1 MLRRRFMNS
10 SSNSNSRTILYTTT
24 DGNIINEFFKYGEV
38 PEGLE
43 IVKNTYS
50 GQQGILEF
58 NKELTEIPNSLFY
71 ESYTLQSVQIPDTVT
86 SIGQYAFCYCENL
99 EKINTPNNLVS
110 IGYSA
115 FEGCVNLVEFKFPKS
130 LRCLYSKSFSGS
142 GLREVTLD
150 LDNNL
155 EFIPHDYFG
164 DFYFS
169 GCNNLVKVTLRGHF
183 TGLKYYFI
191 SECNYLKKVDFSKAT
206 IDLIPSCSIYECP
219 SLSEILLP
227 EEGNTCIN
235 RSAIYNTG
243 IESITI
249 TKAFSSIEAGALYCN
264 TRLKNI
270 SVVPEN
276 TKFDSR
282 NSCNAIIETETNT
295 LLCGCDNTII
305 PQGITALGSNCFS
318 YVNFPSGTIQIP
330 DSVRFIYS
338 SVFTHSNIREI
349 TIPEGITELGFS
361 AFSNCANLS
370 SVNLPDSLTYIGNN
384 CFGMCPA
391 LNYIEIPKNLT
402 SVGSNIFSHDY
413 IKTVVFF
420 TRNALSL
427 GIYNFTAIHAPYGS
441 REGDYVFSY
450 LDNQARLVYYFGSET
465 SLILPDD
472 YLGNNYSITSNAFS
486 KNKTTITSIKLGEK
500 ITEIES
506 NAFKDYTNLINVTFN
521 DSISTIGDRAFSGCS
536 NLTGKIDI
544 PTVTTI
550 GGYAFENTG
559 ITGISF
565 GPNISTLSYTQ
576 LYNCQNLTEI
586 IIDPYNTKYE
596 DKGNNIIFEK
606 STKSII
612 KGCKNSLIPEDTV
625 TISLY
630 AFSGCTGISKLNI
643 PNSVVTIELY
653 AFSGCSY
660 IPEITVGTGLTNIRD
675 DAFSN
680 CSTDLLKNYSSLIF
694 TKGSDSYGKIARNAK
709 VVINMTENTEILGD
723 FIFDNIDG
731 VNVLTQYIGED
742 TRVVLPE
749 DYKNGQYTL
758 GDNVFKDKTKI
769 VEIEISSGVN
779 KIGAGVFSNT
789 GISSITIPNT
799 VTEFI
804 DTSTLFSNS
813 HNLTSVYLPDSL
825 TYIGNSM
832 FSSCEKLETVVFSEN
847 SDITGIDNRAF
858 YGCSSLKDFIVP
870 STVTSVGEYAFYYAG
885 GIKELVI
892 TPEMQLSLS
901 CFYGSDL
908 EKLKIEEGVT
918 TLPNNGFTA
927 CDKLTSVI
935 IPDSVTNVGV
945 SCFYNCSNLS
955 KLIIGTGEKTY
966 GSNSFKYCSKLEF
979 ILNRSSRTLDDVLDY
994 SYDRVSVNVPNSIKI
1009 GDFIF
1014 NTESDGVTTLCGY
1027 VGDQDSDSIIIL
1039 PDTYEDNNYVIGKHA
1054 FFSCPNIVEITIGS
1068 GVSSLSDKAFKNCS
1082 NLLNV
1087 YCKPI
1092 EVPTCGEQVFTENAE
1107 ERKIYVPEE
1116 SLDLYLATEGWNTY
1130 ADSIIGHNF
1139 EETVEPQE

>member
-1 MLRRRFMNS
+1 MNG
-10 SSNSNSRTILYTTT
+10 SNNRTILYTTT
-24 DGNIINEFFKYGEV
+24 DGNIINEFFKYSEV

-50 GQQGILEF
+50 GRQGILEF
-58 NKELTEIPNSLFY
+58 NKELTEIPDNLFY

-86 SIGQYAFCYCENL
+86 SIGYYAFYYCENL
-99 EKINTPNNLVS
+99 EKINTPKNLVS

-115 FEGCVNLVEFKFPKS
+115 FEGCFNLVEFKFPKS
-130 LRCLYSKSFSGS
+130 LKRLYSKSFSYS

-150 LDNNL
+150 LDNDL

-183 TGLKYYFI
+183 TRLRYYFI

-206 IDLIPSCSIYECP
+206 IDLIPENSIYGCP

-227 EEGNTCIN
+227 EEGNCYLD
-235 RSAIYNTG
+235 SGAIYNTG

-249 TKAFSSIEAGALYCN
+249 TKAISEISNYSPFTRN
-264 TRLKNI
+264 TQLRNI
-270 SVVPEN
+270 YVVPEN

-295 LLCGCDNTII
+295 LLCGCKNTII
-305 PQGITALGSNCFS
+305 PQDITALGNSCFS

-330 DSVRFIYS
+330 DSVKSIYDDA
-338 SVFTHSNIREI
+338 FYNSNLTEI
-349 TIPEGITELGFS
+349 TIPEGITQLGTYTFCS
-361 AFSNCANLS
+361 CANLS
-370 SVNLPDSLTYIGNN
+370 SVNLPDSLTYLGDY
-384 CFGMCPA
+384 CFGGCPA
-391 LNYIEIPKNLT
+391 LNYIEIPKNLA
-402 SVGSNIFSHDY
+402 SVGSNVFNGNY

-420 TRNALSL
+420 TTHTLNL
-427 GIYNFTAIHAPYGS
+427 GIYNFTSIHAPYGS
-441 REGDYVFSY
+441 REGDYIFSY
-450 LDNQARLVYYFGSET
+450 PNNQARLIYYLGSDT
-465 SLILPDD
+465 SLVLPND

-521 DSISTIGDRAFSGCS
+521 DSITTIGERAFSGCS

-544 PTVTTI
+544 PTTVTTI
-550 GGYAFENTG
+550 GTYAFENTG

-565 GPNISTLSYTQ
+565 GPNISTFGYTQ
-576 LYNCQNLTEI
+576 LYNCPNLTEI
-586 IIDPYNTKYE
+586 IIDPNNTIYE
-596 DKGNNIIFEK
+596 DKGNNVIFEK

-630 AFSGCTGISKLNI
+630 AFFGCTGISRLNI
-643 PNSVVTIELY
+643 PDSVVTIEQY
-653 AFSGCSY
+653 AFNGCSY
-660 IPEITVGTGLTNIRD
+660 IPEITVGTGLTNIKD
-675 DAFSN
+675 SAFSY

-694 TKGSDSYGKIARNAK
+694 TKGSDSYGKIAKNAK
-709 VVINMTENTEILGD
+709 VVINMTENAEILGD
-723 FIFDNIDG
+723 FVFDNVDG

-758 GDNVFKDKTKI
+758 GDNIFKDKTNI

-799 VTEFI
+799 VTG
-804 DTSTLFSNS
+804 FSNTS
-813 HNLTSVYLPDSL
+813 SLFENSPNLTSVHLPDSL
-825 TYIGNSM
+825 TNIGNNM
-832 FSSCEKLETVVFSEN
+832 FSGCEKLETVVLSEN
-847 SDITGIDNRAF
+847 SNITSIGNRAF
-858 YGCSSLKDFIVP
+858 MGCSSLKDFTVP
-870 STVTSVGEYAFYYAG
+870 STVTSVGEYAFYDAG
-885 GIKELVI
+885 SIKELVI
-892 TPEMQLSLS
+892 TPEMQLSLA
-901 CFYGSDL
+901 CFYGSGL

-918 TLPNNGFTA
+918 TLPNNGFMS
-927 CDKLTSVI
+927 CDNLTSVI

-955 KLIIGTGEKTY
+955 KLIVGTGEKTY
-966 GSNSFKYCSKLEF
+966 GSNAFKLCSKLEF
-979 ILNRSSRTLDDVLDY
+979 ILSRSSEVPSDVLDY
-994 SYDRVSVNVPNSIKI
+994 SSNRVSVSVPNSVKI
-1009 GDFIF
+1009 GNFIF
-1014 NTESDGVTTLCGY
+1014 NTNESNGVTTLCGY
-1027 VGDQDSDSIIIL
+1027 IGDEDSDSIIIL
-1039 PDTYEDNNYVIGKHA
+1039 PDTYEDNNYIIGKHA

-1068 GVSSLSDKAFKNCS
+1068 GVSGLSDMAFKNCS

-1092 EVPTCGEQVFTENAE
+1092 EVPTCGEQVFTGNAE